1 MKVRE
6 RLARMLTAQLGFEVR
21 LEDLYPARGWYR
33 SSPRSDCLRW
43 DGEHSIA
50 SWSTMTDC
58 VRRGF
63 TITEGAKT
71 NSSGFRYEVTAN
83 QA

>member
-6 RLARMLTAQLGFEVR
+6 RLASMLTAQLGFEV
-21 LEDLYPARGWYR
+21 LADKLYPARGWYR
-33 SSPRSDCLRW
+33 SAPQSDCLRW
-43 DGEHSIA
+43 EGEPSIA

-63 TITEGAKT
+63 TISEGAKI
-71 NSSGFRYEVTAN
+71 NSSGCRYEVTAN
-83 QA
+83 PA